1 MSNSQTFGQF
11 LARVSSF
18 AGQLVAIED
27 FSDPEQLVAFISS
40 FSHAIHDHPDM
51 LNLDRDGEFG
61 ISITRHLLTITV
73 LDRLVKTNRLPS
85 TNTPVNLQI
94 SPPSAAVPAS
104 RPQIP
109 AFGLDSQGVTTSH
122 SEALTSIFR
131 RPLVGFN
138 EATRPTNPVAARD
151 DDEDEDEN
159 DGVAR
164 GGDKGEEDD
173 EDEEDDAVGAGA
185 GSGGEEADDPERSF
199 PNSYHLTHRLT

>member
-18 AGQLVAIED
+18 AGHLVAIED

-51 LNLDRDGEFG
+51 LNLDRDSEFE
-61 ISITRHLLTITV
+61 SLVMRSLLTIAV
-73 LDRLVKTNRLPS
+73 LDRLVNTNRLPS
-85 TNTPVNLQI
+85 TNTPVNFQLP
-94 SPPSAAVPAS
+94 PPSAAVPTR

-109 AFGLDSQGVTTSH
+109 ASGLDSQGVTTSH

-138 EATRPTNPVAARD
+138 EATRSTNPGAARD
-151 DDEDEDEN
+151 NDEDEDE
-159 DGVAR
+159 DESVAP
-164 GGDKGEEDD
+164 GEDKGEEDD
-173 EDEEDDAVGAGA
+173 EDEDEDTVGAGA
-185 GSGGEEADDPERSF
+185 GSGGEGIDDPERSF
-199 PNSYHLTHRLT
+199 PNSYQLTHRLT